1 MNYKRKGHQP
11 ILQEQIYRNEDGSRL
26 PVLVF
31 PALNAAGFAQHC
43 FTTRLGGVSDG
54 YLGTLNL
61 SFTRGDDP
69 ANVHENFRRVAA
81 VFGKG
86 EDSFVLSCQEHHT
99 NVRQVGR
106 EDAGA
111 GVIKPLPWTDVD
123 GLITDEPGIILG
135 TFFADCVPLLF
146 ADPVH
151 RAVGASHSG
160 WRGSV
165 SRMGA
170 VTLRRMREEFGTRPA
185 DVLCAVGPSICQE
198 HYEVSSDVAECFR
211 KEFPGYEEQILIDK
225 EDGHALLNLWEVC
238 RITLLEAGVPDK
250 NISVTDICTCCNPE
264 LLFSHRASRGRRGNF
279 GGFIMIKD
287 V

>member
-1 MNYKRKGHQP
+1 
-11 ILQEQIYRNEDGSRL
+11 
-26 PVLVF
+26 
-31 PALNAAGFAQHC
+31 
-43 FTTRLGGVSDG
+43 
-54 YLGTLNL
+54 
-61 SFTRGDDP
+61 
-69 ANVHENFRRVAA
+69 
-81 VFGKG
+81 
-86 EDSFVLSCQEHHT
+86 
-99 NVRQVGR
+99 
-106 EDAGA
+106 
-111 GVIKPLPWTDVD
+111 
-123 GLITDEPGIILG
+123 
-135 TFFADCVPLLF
+135 
-146 ADPVH
+146 
-151 RAVGASHSG
+151 
-160 WRGSV
+160 
-165 SRMGA
+165 MGA

>member
-1 MNYKRKGHQP
+1 M
-11 ILQEQIYRNEDGSRL
+11 
-26 PVLVF
+26 
-31 PALNAAGFAQHC
+31 
-43 FTTRLGGVSDG
+43 SDG